1 MTCPKCGLATLPEQ
15 KFCRSCGA
23 SLEMATQPLAD
34 PTATLSQ
41 TERTAR
47 TQPNERTNKLMLWGF
62 ILMFV
67 GAAIGVVGKKLMHE
81 DIVTVVGIVMS
92 LAGMFLT
99 VYPYLLP
106 ARAKHNTSP
115 SPQPNELPAF
125 ARKNLPKEREIDY
138 VPSITERTTHL
149 LETPPTAR
157 PAQKES
163 GELKSQH
170 ADLTVG
176 ENE

>member
-1 MTCPKCGLATLPEQ
+1 MMCPKCGLPTLPEQ

-23 SLEMATQPLAD
+23 GLEMTTQPLAD
-34 PTATLSQ
+34 STATISQ

-47 TQPNERTNKLMLWGF
+47 TQSERTNKLMLWGF

-81 DIVTVVGIVMS
+81 DVVTVVGILMS

-99 VYPYLLP
+99 VYPYLVP
-106 ARAKHNTSP
+106 ARAKQNTRP

-125 ARKNLPKEREIDY
+125 PQKNLPQEREIDY
-138 VPSITERTTHL
+138 VPSVTERTTNL
-149 LETPPTAR
+149 LETPR
-157 PAQKES
+157 PRDVQKES
-163 GELKSQH
+163 GELK
-170 ADLTVG
+170 A
-176 ENE
+176 

>member
-1 MTCPKCGLATLPEQ
+1 MTCPKCGLTTLPEQ

-106 ARAKHNTSP
+106 GRAKHNTSP

>member
-1 MTCPKCGLATLPEQ
+1 MTCPKCGLTTLPEQ

-34 PTATLSQ
+34 PTATVSQ

-47 TQPNERTNKLMLWGF
+47 TEPNERTNKSMLWGF

-81 DIVTVVGIVMS
+81 DIVTVIGILMS

-106 ARAKHNTSP
+106 ARAKRNTNP
-115 SPQPNELPAF
+115 NPQPNELPAF
-125 ARKNLPKEREIDY
+125 ERKNLPKERDIDY
-138 VPSITERTTHL
+138 VPSITERTTNL
-149 LETPPTAR
+149 LETPR
-157 PAQKES
+157 PRDVQKES
-163 GELKSQH
+163 GELKSQPH
-170 ADLTVG
+170 ANLTVG
-176 ENE
+176 EKE